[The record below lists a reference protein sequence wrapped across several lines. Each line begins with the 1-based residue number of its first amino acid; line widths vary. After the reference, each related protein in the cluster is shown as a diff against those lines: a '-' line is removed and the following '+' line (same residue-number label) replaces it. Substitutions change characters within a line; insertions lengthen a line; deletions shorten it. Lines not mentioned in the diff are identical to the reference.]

1 MSYSAE
7 MIPMIL
13 KSYGLSIE
21 YAETQINDFMEI
33 DIYKIINPRAMTR
46 TLLREMSDALAE
58 NAIATF
64 RDGILYIEKSYE
76 TPPNPFSAYSK
87 AISQSKATLPVFF
100 GESMNGY
107 EIVDMKS
114 DGNILICG
122 NSAKARSNILSVAL
136 SSLKLS
142 RKPPKIIEID
152 SADDF
157 MQKAKMTRND
167 DTETIIIIKD
177 LPALLT
183 SGIGMKVEKMLYTTR
198 NAENIHY
205 IAVSG
210 IASADII
217 TDTIK
222 KALPVRITAKLSS
235 TLNSRIVIDMQG
247 AEMLNGT
254 YDYLMECKSK
264 VIHIHGAKPDTL
276 RKPHSR

>member
-64 RDGILYIEKSYE
+64 RDGMLYIEKSYE
-76 TPPNPFSAYSK
+76 TLPNPFSAYSK

-122 NSAKARSNILSVAL
+122 NSAKARSNILSIAL

-142 RKPPKIIEID
+142 RKLPKIIEID
-152 SADDF
+152 STDDF
-157 MQKAKMTRND
+157 IQKAKMARND

-183 SGIGMKVEKMLYTTR
+183 SGIGMKAEKLLYTTR

-205 IAVSG
+205 ITVSG

-222 KALPVRITAKLSS
+222 KAFPVRITAKLSS
-235 TLNSRIVIDMQG
+235 ALNSRIVIGTQG

-264 VIHIHGAKPDTL
+264 VVHIHGAKPETH
-276 RKPHSR
+276 RKAHSR